1 MMKQWEHIIFDV
13 DGVLLDSMPIWEHS
27 ASLYLKQVWN
37 IDAEP
42 SIDRDCA
49 TLSLLEA
56 ANYIKQLYPQIDV
69 TDRTL
74 ADGVAAF
81 IRERYWQAEARPG
94 MQETI
99 HTLKEQ
105 GYHLYLATA
114 SETENVRGALLNL
127 GVWNCF
133 DAIYTCTDIGYSKSY
148 TEYYEKVAQC
158 IGVQCKD
165 LIMVEDSIH
174 SMVTAKKAGLTVA
187 AVYEPYSAADAAAIR
202 NVSDVYV
209 DALPQIIPYIT
220 DHLTLAQRK

>member
-1 MMKQWEHIIFDV
+1 MMKHWEHIIFDV
-13 DGVLLDSMPIWEHS
+13 DGVLIDSMPIWEHS
-27 ASLYLKQVWN
+27 ASLYLKQAWN
-37 IDAEP
+37 IDAP
-42 SIDRDCA
+42 PLIDKDCA

-56 ANYIKQLYPQIDV
+56 AAYMKQLYPQIDV

-114 SETENVRGALLNL
+114 SETENVRGALSNL
-127 GVWNCF
+127 GVWDCF

-158 IGVQCKD
+158 IGMPCKD
-165 LIMVEDSIH
+165 LIMVEDSLH
-174 SMVTAKKAGLTVA
+174 SMVTTKKAGLVVA
-187 AVYEPYSAADAAAIR
+187 AVYEPYSVADAVAIR
-202 NVSDVYV
+202 DVSDVYV
-209 DALPQIIPYIT
+209 DTLPQLIPYI
-220 DHLTLAQRK
+220 TLAQRK

>member
-1 MMKQWEHIIFDV
+1 MIKRWEHIIFDV
-13 DGVLLDSMPIWEHS
+13 DGVLIDSMPIWEHS
-27 ASLYLKQVWN
+27 ASMYLKKVWN
-37 IDAEP
+37 INAAF

-56 ANYIKQLYPQIDV
+56 AAYIKQLYPQINV
-69 TDRTL
+69 TDHAL
-74 ADGVAAF
+74 ANGVAAF
-81 IRERYWQAEARPG
+81 IRERYWQAHARPG

-99 HTLKEQ
+99 QKLKKQ

-114 SETENVRGALLNL
+114 SETENVREALSNL

-158 IGVQCKD
+158 IGVPCKD
-165 LIMVEDSIH
+165 LIMVEDSLH

-187 AVYEPYSAADAAAIR
+187 AVYEPYSAADAAVIQG
-202 NVSDVYV
+202 VCDVYV